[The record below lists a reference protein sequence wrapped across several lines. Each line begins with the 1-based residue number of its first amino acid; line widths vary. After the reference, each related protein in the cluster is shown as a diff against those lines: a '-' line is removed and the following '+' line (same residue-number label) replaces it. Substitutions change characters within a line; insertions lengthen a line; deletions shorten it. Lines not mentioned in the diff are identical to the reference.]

1 MAACCM
7 VWSNKSD
14 IPLRTGLWSSMEDLQ
29 TIRELDMR
37 EAIYEDTF
45 ENPDLVKF
53 SAGMGDLI
61 QQQAPSHLHGTL
73 VSILNPLV
81 ASEVMIQQ
89 SAQVIVH
96 LRETEHL
103 RTRHNIQTLKGAEV
117 LPVIKPGDLPHRI
130 LNRDPHMG
138 IPKTNV

>member
-1 MAACCM
+1 MLYCLAQKI
-7 VWSNKSD
+7 N
-14 IPLRTGLWSSMEDLQ
+14 IPLHTGLWSSMEDLQ
-29 TIRELDMR
+29 NYMCELGIRER
-37 EAIYEDTF
+37 IYEDTF